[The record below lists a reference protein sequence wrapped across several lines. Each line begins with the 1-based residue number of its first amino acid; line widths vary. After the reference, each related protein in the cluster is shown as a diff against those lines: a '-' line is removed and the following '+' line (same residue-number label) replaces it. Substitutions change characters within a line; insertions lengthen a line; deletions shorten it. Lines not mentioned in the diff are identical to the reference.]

1 MLFDRQNDSF
11 YADHHQFTWVY
22 MDVEESIDHVLLGSS
37 MKSYEN
43 CIDRLD
49 GEKIKESEEE

>member
-1 MLFDRQNDSF
+1 MG
-11 YADHHQFTWVY
+11 
-22 MDVEESIDHVLLGSS
+22 MDVEESIDHLVLGSS